1 MAKSVFLDTFIRYH
15 HEPPLKFNFNFSNP
29 IYWWCA
35 RPESTSLTD
44 YLKSKDLYET
54 FLDDLKNKN
63 GLLAIDFSQDPV
75 HIKQAEK
82 LFLLNGNLTIFSENK
97 INLNRLVILTASPD
111 ELYFDEATD
120 NFSTFIRP
128 KKVTRPYK
136 HIFFNSLFQHTKLA
150 YLTKVAKTY
159 KRKPT
164 KHFICNSYRDAIP
177 RQLANS
183 LFHKYDLFDKN
194 YISHNRFI
202 QNDPLTDIQ
211 KFKKVKNIFRQE
223 DTFDVVS
230 FLKHGFKKHYLDNPE
245 SKGHAT
251 HAYYWHNE
259 LSADVCFEVVIETC
273 VSQNK
278 RFLTEKFIK
287 AVLSKNIFLLI
298 GNPHSLDWL
307 KSLGFKTF
315 SGIIDES
322 YDSEEVFYKRLL
334 MVFEEIKRLCTY
346 DVPVLHNKISKINDV
361 VEHNFNHFLSNT
373 WDFNLIQNIQTY
385 MDKIN
390 DKKL

>member
-15 HEPPLKFNFNFSNP
+15 HEPPLKFDLYFSNP

-35 RPESTSLTD
+35 KPENTSLLD
-44 YLKSKDLYET
+44 QLKSKDLYET
-54 FLDDLKNKN
+54 FLDDLKNNN
-63 GLLAIDFSQDPV
+63 GILLIDFSQDPV
-75 HIKQAEK
+75 HIKQVEK
-82 LFLLNGNLTIFSENK
+82 LFLIGENLNIFSQNK
-97 INLNRLVILTASPD
+97 ININRLIILTASPD

-120 NFSTFIRP
+120 NFSTYIHP
-128 KKVTRPYK
+128 IKVTRPYK

-150 YLTKVAKTY
+150 YLSKVAKTY
-159 KRKPT
+159 ERKPT

-183 LFHKYDLFDKN
+183 LFHKYNLLDKN

-223 DTFDVVS
+223 DTFDVIS
-230 FLKHGFKKHYLDNPE
+230 FLKYGFKRHYLDNPE

-251 HAYYWHNE
+251 HAYYWHDK
-259 LSADVCFEVVIETC
+259 LSADVCFEIVIETC

-278 RFLTEKFIK
+278 RFLTEKFVK

-361 VEHNFNHFLSNT
+361 VEHNFNHFLNNT